1 MVNRRRPSYIVALAV
16 LICIGPTVNAAQ
28 SPSVPG
34 RNQPPAAP
42 TGKQPTSPTGT
53 QAPSVPTNQAS
64 SAPTNQ
70 TSAVPTNQTSA
81 APAKPAASGR
91 NETSSAPA
99 RNPPPSGAPLP
110 AGVTAPED
118 YLIGPDDV
126 LTIVFWREKDMSG
139 DATVRPDGRISLPL
153 INDIQAAGLTPEQ
166 LRVSITEA
174 SGKYIEQPTVAVV
187 VKTINSR
194 KVFITGQVAKQGVFP
209 LSGPTTVMQLI
220 TIAGGLLEYA
230 DEKNIS
236 IVRNE
241 KGRALSFRFNY
252 DEVKKRKNLNQN
264 IELKP
269 GDTIVVP

>member
-1 MVNRRRPSYIVALAV
+1 MANRWRPSHVVALAV
-16 LICIGPTVNAAQ
+16 LICIGSAVNAAQ

-34 RNQPPAAP
+34 RNQTPAAP
-42 TGKQPTSPTGT
+42 PGKQPTSPTGT
-53 QAPSVPTNQAS
+53 PAPSVPTNQTS
-64 SAPTNQ
+64 SG
-70 TSAVPTNQTSA
+70 PTNQTSA
-81 APAKPAASGR
+81 APAKPAASAR
-91 NETSSAPA
+91 NDTSSTPA
-99 RNPPPSGAPLP
+99 ISAPPSGAPLP
-110 AGVTAPED
+110 AGVTAPAD

-126 LTIVFWREKDMSG
+126 LTVVFWREKDMSG

-166 LRVSITEA
+166 LRVNITEA
-174 SGKYIEQPTVAVV
+174 SSKYIEQPTVAVV
-187 VKTINSR
+187 VKQINSR